1 MLDMTDNNAQ
11 QTTTLF
17 EDIGGAPAVDR
28 LVETFY
34 RNMNDM
40 EAARGIRAMHAA
52 DLGPTKAILKLY
64 LTEWL
69 GGPKNYSAS
78 RGHPRLRMRHARF
91 AIGPTERD
99 AWLLC
104 MNAALEEC
112 VKDAATRAMIGKQLT
127 SLADWMRNDP
137 QNAHDATGA

>member
-1 MLDMTDNNAQ
+1 MTDNHPQNA
-11 QTTTLF
+11 TTLF
-17 EDIGGAPAVDR
+17 DDIGGAPTIDR
-28 LVETFY
+28 LVEVFY
-34 RNMNDM
+34 RNMDTM
-40 EAARGIRAMHAA
+40 EAAQGIRAMHAA
-52 DLGPTKAILKLY
+52 DLRPTKAILKLY

-91 AIGPTERD
+91 PIGPAERD

-112 VKDAATRAMIGKQLT
+112 IENAMARGMIAKQLAG
-127 SLADWMRNDP
+127 LADWMRNDP
-137 QNAHDATGA
+137 ENAHDKAH

>member
-1 MLDMTDNNAQ
+1 MTKNNAQ
-11 QTTTLF
+11 DATALYD
-17 EDIGGAPAVDR
+17 DIGGAPTVDR
-28 LVETFY
+28 LVEAFY
-34 RNMNDM
+34 RNMDTM
-40 EAARGIRAMHAA
+40 AAAREIRAMHAP
-52 DLGPTKAILKLY
+52 DLGPTKAILKIY

-91 AIGPTERD
+91 SIGPAERD

-112 VKDAATRAMIGKQLT
+112 IGDLAARGMIGKQLAG
-127 SLADWMRNDP
+127 LADWMRNDP
-137 QNAHDATGA
+137 GNAHDSAR

>member
-1 MLDMTDNNAQ
+1 MNDS
-11 QTTTLF
+11 QTATIF
-17 EDIGGAPAVDR
+17 DIIGGAPAVDR

-34 RNMNDM
+34 RNMDAM
-40 EAARGIRAMHAA
+40 SPARAIRAMHAT

-91 AIGPTERD
+91 SIGPAERD
-99 AWLLC
+99 AWLMC
-104 MNAALEEC
+104 MNAALDEC
-112 VKDAATRAMIGKQLT
+112 VDNAGVRSQLNQQLT
-127 SLADWMRNDP
+127 KLADWMRNDP
-137 QNAHDATGA
+137 GNAHDAQH